1 MFWNNKFICK
11 GGKPLFRKTIAK
23 KNIIK
28 LCDLLNDTGKLKTW
42 DVLQNKTITMTEYFL
57 LMSVVDTIS
66 LEWKTILKQQL
77 QTAHANRHNS
87 KDVVFP
93 TSSRVLYWDLVKK
106 IETIPTSKSKYEE
119 LFPTTDL
126 PWQEIYLL
134 PRSVSVDT
142 TDWTVFVKD
151 NKDNRRQKDPL

>member
-1 MFWNNKFICK
+1 MLNEIIWNNKFICI
-11 GGKPLFRKTIAK
+11 GGKPLFRKKIAK
-23 KNIIK
+23 KSIIK

-42 DVLQNKTITMTEYFL
+42 DVLKNKNITMAEYFL
-57 LMSVVDTIS
+57 LMSVVDTIP

-77 QTAHANRHNS
+77 QTAHADTHNS

-106 IETIPTSKSKYEE
+106 IEAIPTSKCKYEE

-126 PWQEIYLL
+126 P
-134 PRSVSVDT
+134 
-142 TDWTVFVKD
+142 
-151 NKDNRRQKDPL
+151 